1 MKKLFICL
9 LCLFMVC
16 GAIACGNQGAQ
27 EEDLASIKVIN
38 ASEEE
43 IYGIGYSYYADGNLL
58 SSGGG
63 CNADNSAI
71 KVGDTFALEEQSFFE
86 DTKNLEIKL
95 SVFNETGIEYECSTR
110 IPVEVANGKVYEIE
124 VIGDY
129 KNGFKTSVIAF
140 GKNDIYEIGITLSS
154 DEIEVGGYQEEL
166 DYSGVVL
173 SPTKDKV
180 TIYATQSL
188 GDGAVVLIPVGDK
201 EENEYQR
208 TYITPGM
215 PVEFDVKKGVCYKIA
230 VAKYNDTGVDKIAYV
245 RVEGA
250 EVRCE

>member
-1 MKKLFICL
+1 MKKLLICL
-9 LCLFMVC
+9 LSLFVVC
-16 GAIACGNQGAQ
+16 GVSACANQGAQ

-43 IYGIGYSYYADGNLL
+43 IYGIGYSYYADGDLL

-71 KVGDTFALEEQSFFE
+71 KVGDIFTLEEQSFFA
-86 DTKNLEIKL
+86 DAKNLEIKL
-95 SVFNETGIEYECSTR
+95 SVFNETGIEYECPAK

-129 KNGFKTSVIAF
+129 ETGFKTSIVSF
-140 GKNDIYEIGITLSS
+140 GKNDTYEIGITLSL
-154 DEIEVGGYQEEL
+154 DDMEVGGGQGEL
-166 DYSGVVL
+166 DYSDCVIVATGN
-173 SPTKDKV
+173 KI
-180 TIYATQSL
+180 TIYATRSL
-188 GDGAVVLIPVGDK
+188 GDAAIVLIPVDDK

-215 PVEFDVKKGVCYKIA
+215 PVEFDVEKGVCYKIA
-230 VAKYNDTGVDKIAYV
+230 VEKLNETGADKTAYV

-250 EVRCE
+250 EVRSE